1 MAAEAISS
9 AWKVIPGL
17 KSRDIQ
23 ATVKFYTDE
32 LRFTLG
38 GMHHDSDDEPPTFL
52 SVFVGAKAV
61 VNIYYD
67 KCDPKDFTPG
77 WVLIA
82 MGTGQIDQYYQAL
95 VSTGRVE
102 IEEEIRDRPW
112 GYRQFSVKDVDGNKL
127 TFFRFLEGGNP
138 GAQ

>member
-17 KSRDIQ
+17 KTRDIL
-23 ATVKFYTDE
+23 ATAKFYTDE

-38 GMHHDSDDEPPTFL
+38 GLHSDIDDQTPTFL

-67 KCDPKDFTPG
+67 RCEPENFTPG

-82 MGTGQIDQYYQAL
+82 MGTHQIDDYYQAL
-95 VSTGRVE
+95 VGAERVE
-102 IEEEIRDRPW
+102 IVEDIADKPW
-112 GYRQFSVKDVDGNKL
+112 GYRQFSIKDVDGNKL

-138 GAQ
+138 GK